1 MPFFRDSSIRRKLSM
16 VIFCTS
22 LLGLSLT
29 GVAFEFYER
38 ASFRSSLVNQ
48 LTSHAD
54 MLKAL
59 RVERHIVAACLYD
72 THGNVFAAY
81 RREATDLTCETTA
94 RHQEGTQFAG
104 DFLTLSQ
111 SISLEGETRGAIT
124 II

>member
-54 MLKAL
+54 MLSLNTAASLTFNDRKSAEDMLKAL

-72 THGNVFAAY
+72 SHGNVFAAY

-94 RHQEGTQFAG
+94 RKKVS
-104 DFLTLSQ
+104 DSR
-111 SISLEGETRGAIT
+111 ETS
-124 II
+124 

>member
-54 MLKAL
+54 MLSLNTAASLTFNDRKSAEDMLKAL
-59 RVERHIVAACLYD
+59 RVSGISSRPACTTL
-72 THGNVFAAY
+72 TKRV
-81 RREATDLTCETTA
+81 RRISA
-94 RHQEGTQFAG
+94 RGH
-104 DFLTLSQ
+104 
-111 SISLEGETRGAIT
+111 
-124 II
+124 

>member
-1 MPFFRDSSIRRKLSM
+1 M

-54 MLKAL
+54 MLSL
-59 RVERHIVAACLYD
+59 NTAASLNLNND
-72 THGNVFAAY
+72 
-81 RREATDLTCETTA
+81 RKS
-94 RHQEGTQFAG
+94 AG
-104 DFLTLSQ
+104 
-111 SISLEGETRGAIT
+111 GYA
-124 II
+124 